1 MDLSVAP
8 PNAGCVK
15 REGKRTGLCTQMHF
29 GQEEVSHIFFTARH
43 TCRKS
48 RFSDG
53 LSNERNRAH
62 SRGISRMRMGMY
74 KLFL

>member
-1 MDLSVAP
+1 MDSSVAP
-8 PNAGCVK
+8 PNAGCAK
-15 REGKRTGLCTQMHF
+15 HEGERIGFTQTQF

-43 TCRKS
+43 TFRKS

-53 LSNERNRAH
+53 LSNEQNRAH
-62 SRGISRMRMGMY
+62 SRGKSRMRMEMY